1 MDSTEERIDFENMPR
16 ILAELRKEI
25 KDLKSLMLGKNDL
38 TRLTEWMDVEELR
51 DYLPGHPA
59 KCTIYEWAKNGKIPH
74 YRNGKLLY
82 FFREEIRNWLR
93 TTGDR
98 K

>member
-1 MDSTEERIDFENMPR
+1 MPR
-16 ILAELRKEI
+16 ILAELRRDIQE
-25 KDLKSLMLGKNDL
+25 LKSLMLGKYDPM
-38 TRLTEWMDVEELR
+38 RLSEWMDVEEIR

-59 KCTIYEWAKNGKIPH
+59 KCTIYEWVRNDRIPH

-82 FFREEIRNWLR
+82 FYREEIREWLR
-93 TTGDR
+93 QTGGR

>member
-1 MDSTEERIDFENMPR
+1 MDSSEERINFENMPR
-16 ILAELRKEI
+16 ILAELRRDIQE
-25 KDLKSLMLGKNDL
+25 LKSLMLGKYDPM
-38 TRLTEWMDVEELR
+38 RLSEWMDVEEIR

-59 KCTIYEWAKNGKIPH
+59 KCTIYEWVRNDRIPH

-82 FFREEIRNWLR
+82 FYREEIREWLR
-93 TTGDR
+93 QTGGR

>member
-1 MDSTEERIDFENMPR
+1 MDSSEERIDFENMPR
-16 ILAELRKEI
+16 ILAELRRDIQE
-25 KDLKSLMLGKNDL
+25 LTSLMLGKNDPM
-38 TRLTEWMDVEELR
+38 RLSEWMDVEELR

-59 KCTIYEWAKNGKIPH
+59 KCTIYEWVRNDRIPH

-82 FFREEIRNWLR
+82 FYREEIREWLR
-93 TTGDR
+93 QTGGR

>member
-1 MDSTEERIDFENMPR
+1 MDSSEERIDFENMPR
-16 ILAELRKEI
+16 ILAELRRDIQE
-25 KDLKSLMLGKNDL
+25 LKSLMLGKNDPM
-38 TRLTEWMDVEELR
+38 RLSEWMDVEELR

-59 KCTIYEWAKNGKIPH
+59 KCTIYEWVRNDRIPH

-82 FFREEIRNWLR
+82 FYREEIREWLR
-93 TTGDR
+93 KTGGR